1 MNCSYSRSPGSEM
14 RSRSPHVKTIIDT
27 AAGRRAPDL
36 VFKNANVINVFT
48 QEMIEADVALAG
60 DRIAGVGRY
69 AGPREINCSG
79 LFLCPGLID
88 AHCHIESSMAAPT
101 EFSRA
106 VLPSGTTTL
115 ICDPHEIV
123 NVCGAP
129 GMRFMLDSATR
140 SVCDIF
146 YMLPSCVP
154 ATGFETSGAVFT
166 AEDMR
171 AFLREPRVLGL
182 AEVMSFP
189 DVTAGSRAVLD
200 KIRLFHNH
208 RIDGH
213 APGLSGQA
221 LQAYAAAGISS
232 DHEATTFREAAE
244 KVRAGIA
251 VLVRE
256 GSAAHNLTAIL
267 EGALQTG
274 LPIRRFLF
282 CTDDKHLDD
291 IRRDGHILHNV
302 RMAVALGV
310 PPAEAVSMATLQ
322 TAQHYG
328 LEDRGAIAPGR
339 LADLLLVSDLQSM
352 RVEAVYKGGISA
364 DDLLARPAD
373 APPVPVDILN
383 SVHLG
388 PVAPDDLQLRVGG
401 VTDVIG
407 MVPRQILTRHLRET
421 VPAKE
426 GFFQPGAEYAKLCV
440 LERHGKNGNIA
451 VAPLKGYGIRGGA
464 VATSVAHDS
473 HNIIAAG
480 DNDRDIALAVNHIRK
495 IGGGYAV
502 VQNGAVTGEL
512 ALRIA
517 GLMSTEPYAAVEHG
531 TNAILEQARQLYIAE
546 GMDPFISLSFMALPV
561 IPTLR
566 LTDRGLIDL
575 FPVQ

>member
-1 MNCSYSRSPGSEM
+1 M
-14 RSRSPHVKTIIDT
+14 RRHSPHVKTLVDT

-48 QEMIEADVALAG
+48 QEIVEADVAVTG

-69 AGPREINCSG
+69 GGPNEIDCSG

-88 AHCHIESSMAAPT
+88 AHCHIESSMALPT

-115 ICDPHEIV
+115 LCDPHEIV
-123 NVCGAP
+123 NVCGAQ
-129 GMRFMLDSATR
+129 GLRFMLDSAEQ
-140 SVCDIF
+140 SLCDLY

-154 ATGFETSGAVFT
+154 ATGFETAGAEFT

-171 AFLREPRVLGL
+171 AFLREPRILGL

-189 DVTAGSRAVLD
+189 DVVSGSRAVLD
-200 KIRLFHNH
+200 KIQLFHSH

-213 APGLSGQA
+213 APGLTGQA

-232 DHEATTFREAAE
+232 DHEATTFGEAVE
-244 KVRAGIA
+244 KARAGMV

-267 EGALQTG
+267 EGAVQTG
-274 LPIRRFLF
+274 FPTRRFLF

-302 RMAVALGV
+302 RMAVTLGV
-310 PPAEAVSMATLQ
+310 PPTEAISMATIN

-328 LEDRGAIAPGR
+328 LSDRGAVAPGR
-339 LADLLLVSDLQSM
+339 LADLLLLSDLQSM
-352 RVEAVYKGGISA
+352 RVEAVYKGGM
-364 DDLLARPAD
+364 PAD
-373 APPVPVDILN
+373 ELLSRPTGALPIPQEILS
-383 SVHLG
+383 SVHIR
-388 PVAPDDLQLRVGG
+388 PVTPDDLKLRVDGIA
-401 VTDVIG
+401 DVIG
-407 MVPRQILTRHLRET
+407 MVPRQILTRHLREA
-421 VPAKE
+421 VPAKD
-426 GFFQPGAEYAKLCV
+426 GFFQPDGEYAKLCV

-451 VAPLKGYGIRGGA
+451 VAPLKGYGIHGGA

-480 DNDRDIALAVNHIRK
+480 DNDRDIAAAVNHIRA

-512 ALRIA
+512 ALRVA
-517 GLMSTEPYAAVEHG
+517 GLMSTEPYTAVERG
-531 TNAILEQARQLYIAE
+531 TSAILEQAKQLRIAE
-546 GMDPFISLSFMALPV
+546 GMDPFITLSFMALPV
-561 IPTLR
+561 IPSLR

-575 FPVQ
+575 FSL